1 VRVVRAVF
9 FLFLLFSAS
18 FAGERIVSLSPALT
32 ESLFYLGAGDELVGV
47 SVFCDLPQCREKEKV
62 GGIVNPNI
70 EKIISL
76 RPTLV
81 VASTM
86 TPERV
91 LKPLKSMGIKVRRFS
106 LLSLQE
112 LKESLKTLSEL
123 TGRGKGKEELF
134 FKELSRRAKELS
146 SCLEGKRLVIVIS
159 CRAPILAGSSSY
171 LGELLELSGA
181 KVFPEGSFV
190 PVSREFFYLAKK
202 DLILS
207 FCGCSLF
214 KGAPCYE
221 LSRYKSDFFH
231 LSPRLLKAL
240 SILREEICRP

>member
-1 VRVVRAVF
+1 MVRVLF
-9 FLFLLFSAS
+9 FLFLLFLPS

-47 SVFCDLPQCREKEKV
+47 SVFCDIPQCRGKEKV
-62 GGIVNPNI
+62 GGIVNPNV

-76 RPTLV
+76 KPTLV

-91 LKPLKSMGIKVRRFS
+91 LRPVELMGIKVKRFS
-106 LLSLQE
+106 LLSLKE
-112 LKESLKTLSEL
+112 LKESLRALSEI
-123 TGRGKGKEELF
+123 TGRGKEKEELF
-134 FKELSRRAKELS
+134 FKELSARARELS
-146 SCLEGKRLVIVIS
+146 SCLKGKRLLVVIS
-159 CRAPILAGSSSY
+159 CRTPVLAGSSSY

-181 KVFPEGSFV
+181 KVFPEGSFI
-190 PVSREFFYLAKK
+190 PVSRELLYLTKK
-202 DLILS
+202 DLVLS
-207 FCGCSLF
+207 FCGCSSF

-240 SILREEICRP
+240 SILKEEICRP